1 MRSPLT
7 PYLAADVPSRPVAG
21 SAVRFVYASVFLA
34 QTLLALLIGTVL
46 GAALPTSPR
55 PNDGIAVVLLA
66 FGVVHLPLG
75 VALAWAASRA
85 PGKGTAL
92 GGALVAAVV
101 LSVPAWFLALA
112 VLSAQRAPFLFAGAG
127 VLAVG
132 YALGFA
138 LVPRFV
144 RAACTPVPRDEEEGE
159 EAADPPTA

>member
-1 MRSPLT
+1 MRTPLT
-7 PYLAADVPSRPVAG
+7 PFFAAEVPSGPVAG
-21 SAVRFVYASVFLA
+21 AALRFAYGSVFLA
-34 QTLLALLIGTVL
+34 QTLLALVIGTAL
-46 GAALPTSPR
+46 AAALPTSPR
-55 PNDGIAVVLLA
+55 PNDAIAAVLLA

-75 VALAWAASRA
+75 VVLAWAASRA

-92 GGALVAAVV
+92 GGAIAAAVA

-112 VLSAQRAPFLFAGAG
+112 VLSAQRSPFLFAGAG

-144 RAACTPVPRDEEEGE
+144 RAACAPVVRGE
-159 EAADPPTA
+159 DAVADQGSSAAS